1 MIRWND
7 EKNKDLQRD
16 RGISFEEIAEIIMHE
31 EYIGKVEH
39 LTITKQIIK
48 YKIIL
53 NPIIWT

>member
-16 RGISFEEIAEIIMHE
+16 RGISFEEIAEIIMSE